1 MEAIYIHIKSTL
13 IIIIDCR
20 NIQKIVFY
28 YLKIYY
34 YIKFVLYIWNI
45 NLNQNEQR
53 YIGIFS
59 AT

>member
-34 YIKFVLYIWNI
+34 YIKFVLYIWNM